1 MTTSPQRQQTSS
13 SCFDD
18 DDDDED
24 DLVCVGSPAY
34 VFRLIFARAPMSS
47 SRFVSVF
54 VSISDSVSGSKAE
67 QSKPNRTELSAV

>member
-13 SCFDD
+13 SCFDDD

-34 VFRLIFARAPMSS
+34 VFRLIFAKAPMSS
-47 SRFVSVF
+47 SRFASVSVS
-54 VSISDSVSGSKAE
+54 VSFSGSKAE
-67 QSKPNRTELSAV
+67 QAKPNRTELSAV